1 MKFANAREPDRKSG
15 VRLGERGAPVQ
26 LNEGL
31 WELKSLRVSARGEG
45 QTIPGLPPNWT
56 GAPCSPE
63 RTWAEKDRRS
73 LSIALRTKTR
83 PLLKAR
89 ALFSAMLFFSPL
101 TSAQTTVQRALS
113 SALRSTPAVGVVLEL
128 KSGRPIAT
136 VKATEAESLRSTP
149 GSILKPLFLV
159 AALRGQQVQ
168 PQNTVFCQRDL
179 HINADQRNWNLACTH
194 PQTDIAFDAQDA
206 LTYSCNRY
214 FANLADRIPPE
225 QAAATLERYGIRVKT
240 PETREEKELLVLGV
254 AGIAVSP
261 MQVATAYRK
270 LALELDDSRV
280 EAVRDGLYNSVRY
293 GMAHN
298 AFVPGM
304 EIAGKTGT
312 ASDTMQ
318 GSSHGWF
325 AGIGALGHERVVI
338 VIYLPSGNG
347 ADAARLAQHFFLATR
362 LAPESARSLTVEVW
376 ASRSV
381 THLTATPLGNTTK
394 PIVVDWQRNGLP
406 KHLELNG
413 NFRLQT
419 TDAPNLVA
427 AGKWTITW
435 QPHGL
440 RVLLTLPSESYVIA
454 ALNGEAAPDEPMA
467 SLKAMAIS
475 MRTFALVNANRHQA
489 EGFGLCDSTHCQALR
504 LGKGRPEVEE
514 AVRETAG
521 ETLWS
526 GGQRAHVYYTQHCG
540 GMSETASAVWPEE
553 RASYLGGQ
561 HTDPYCLRRSTA
573 QWQTRIPLRQLDQI
587 FHAQGWH
594 TPSPVTDI
602 RVTQRDATGRAE
614 LLQVTGQGAPAQLS
628 ASSFRFAVDRALGWN
643 QMRSEWYSATVSG
656 ADFEVRGRGYG
667 HGVGLCQAGAFEM
680 ATEGRSEREILSFY
694 FPGTVPGI
702 TPAGD
707 GWQRVPGA
715 GWTLLTTDQTG
726 PLLAEGN
733 AAWARAQSLLGKG
746 PQAPTVQELPTT
758 ELFRQTTGEP
768 GWVLASTR
776 GSRVFLQPAA
786 VRQNNG
792 GAGTLLLHEF
802 LHVLVEQQ
810 AGANAPLW
818 LREGLVETLAAPE
831 KRTWEPVD
839 LPAAQVDAALAH
851 PSSAT
856 VSRRAHEAAARMAAL
871 LCARYGMPTVLDF
884 LRNGVPAEAVKS
896 LGS

>member
-1 MKFANAREPDRKSG
+1 MKIIEATEPHRKSG
-15 VRLGERGAPVQ
+15 MWGTRG
-26 LNEGL
+26 
-31 WELKSLRVSARGEG
+31 SRRG
-45 QTIPGLPPNWT
+45 
-56 GAPCSPE
+56 
-63 RTWAEKDRRS
+63 R
-73 LSIALRTKTR
+73 
-83 PLLKAR
+83 R
-89 ALFSAMLFFSPL
+89 ALVATLLFVSPL
-101 TSAQTTVQRALS
+101 MGAASTAQTALS
-113 SALRSTPAVGVVLEL
+113 SALGDSPAVGVVLDL
-128 KSGRPIAT
+128 KSGQRVAVFRPA
-136 VKATEAESLRSTP
+136 VAESLRSTP
-149 GSILKPLFLV
+149 GSILKPLFLA
-159 AALRGQQVQ
+159 AALRHQQVQ
-168 PQNTVFCQRDL
+168 PQNTVFCRRDL
-179 HINADQRNWNLACTH
+179 HISADQRDWNLPCTH

-206 LTYSCNRY
+206 IAYSCNRY
-214 FANLADRIPPE
+214 FASLADRIAPE
-225 QAAATLERYGIRVKT
+225 QTMAILEHYGLGPAKT

-254 AGIAVSP
+254 AGITVSP
-261 MQVATAYRK
+261 LQVATAYRK
-270 LALELDDSRV
+270 LALELDGSPMD
-280 EAVRDGLYNSVRY
+280 AVREGLSNSVRY

-312 ASDTMQ
+312 ASDSMQ

-325 AGIGALGHERVVI
+325 AGMGALDHEQVVI
-338 VIYLPSGNG
+338 VIYLPHGNG
-347 ADAARLAQHFFLATR
+347 AEAARLAQHFFLATR
-362 LAPESARSLTVEVW
+362 PAPESARALTVEVW
-376 ASRSV
+376 ASRLV
-381 THLTATPLGNTTK
+381 THLTATPLGNTSK
-394 PIVVDWQRNGLP
+394 PIVVDWQRKGLP
-406 KHLELNG
+406 RHLELSG
-413 NFRLQT
+413 NFRLQAA
-419 TDAPNLVA
+419 DAPDLAA
-427 AGKWTITW
+427 AGKWTIDR

-454 ALNGEAAPDEPMA
+454 ALSGEAAPDEPMA

-504 LGKGRPEVEE
+504 LGKARPEVEE

-561 HTDPYCLRRSTA
+561 HTDPYCLRRSPA
-573 QWQTRIPLRQLDQI
+573 QWQTRIPLRQLDLI

-602 RVTQRDATGRAE
+602 RITQRDATGRAE

-628 ASSFRFAVDRALGWN
+628 ASSLRFAVDRALGWN

-656 ADFEVRGRGYG
+656 ADLEIRGRGYG

-680 ATEGRSEREILSFY
+680 ATEGRSDHEILSFY

-726 PLLAEGN
+726 PLLAEGD
-733 AAWARAQSLLGKG
+733 AAWARAQSLLGKAA
-746 PQAPTVQELPTT
+746 QAPTVQELPTT

-818 LREGLVETLAAPE
+818 LREGLVEALAAPE
-831 KRTWEPVD
+831 ERKWEPVD

-871 LCARYGMPTVLDF
+871 LFTRYGMPAVLDF
-884 LRNGVPAEAVKS
+884 LRNGVPSEAVRS